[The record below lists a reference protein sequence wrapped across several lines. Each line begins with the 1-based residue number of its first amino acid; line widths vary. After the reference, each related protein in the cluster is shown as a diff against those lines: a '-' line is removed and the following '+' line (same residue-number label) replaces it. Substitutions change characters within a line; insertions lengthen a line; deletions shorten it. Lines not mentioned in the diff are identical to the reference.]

1 MNNTKWIHWSVLFFV
16 VLFFGAVV
24 LSQIIPTAV
33 QASENNVL
41 TQTGIQELLAVQG
54 AEYYAYMNM
63 EYVSEELK
71 SVIWEARMEI
81 IFNNSWVA
89 DEING
94 RVLDEAGN
102 VIEVLPHF
110 SELFPDDWVVPRDPN
125 QTYGIIIGQKHS
137 TEVE

>member
-1 MNNTKWIHWSVLFFV
+1 MNNTKWIHWSALFFAVLFLGV
-16 VLFFGAVV
+16 AM

-33 QASENNVL
+33 HALERNTLSQVE
-41 TQTGIQELLAVQG
+41 IEELLASKG
-54 AEYYAYMNM
+54 AEHFAYMNM
-63 EYVSEELK
+63 KEVPEEIRP
-71 SVIWEARMEI
+71 VIWEARMEI

-110 SELFPDDWVVPRDPN
+110 SELFPEDWEVPRDPN
-125 QTYGIIIGQKHS
+125 QTY
-137 TEVE
+137 EE

>member
-24 LSQIIPTAV
+24 LSQIIPTAA
-33 QASENNVL
+33 QASENNML
-41 TQTGIQELLAVQG
+41 TQTAIQELLAVQA
-54 AEYYAYMNM
+54 AEHYAYMNM
-63 EYVSEELK
+63 EDVSEELK
-71 SVIWEARMEI
+71 PVIWEARMEI

-94 RVLDEAGN
+94 CVLDVAGN

-110 SELFPDDWVVPRDPN
+110 SELFPEDWEVPRDPN
-125 QTYGIIIGQKHS
+125 QTYW
-137 TEVE
+137 E